1 MHGRVKSAER
11 HSKPVA
17 YVPVNCARH
26 TARPSPRSDRIM
38 NPRLHPRP
46 WMAMTLVPALALLAT
61 ACTAGSG
68 GSLTPSPTASPAPAA
83 STPAEATDPPSTAAT
98 DPPSGDVTGGTT
110 PRRPLRP
117 GGSPAARGRGA

>member
-46 WMAMTLVPALALLAT
+46 WIAMTLVTALALLAT
-61 ACTAGSG
+61 ACTAGNG
-68 GSLTPSPTASPAPAA
+68 GSPSSSPTASHAPAV
-83 STPAEATDPPSTAAT
+83 STPTEATDPPSTAPTETPGA
-98 DPPSGDVTGGTT
+98 DVTVVTI
-110 PRRPLRP
+110 RSR
-117 GGSPAARGRGA
+117 